1 MKRFII
7 AAAIALATSLSAF
20 AQGEQSVDL
29 GLNVGAGFITAQQKI
44 SATAGGQSSSTTQSG
59 LGFYLNV
66 GASSDLGLAGLGYT
80 MDIFFD
86 HWSLSPDEVAAGVT
100 SNTKENYLGFAMQLN
115 IALDV
120 SESVCFRPFFGPG
133 FSYGLSSKT
142 HGHTEVDYG
151 GQHYEEDTN
160 KNNYEKNSGYSRTD
174 AYLTVGADILLKPAH
189 LRIRG
194 GVDFG
199 MWDRDTIENSKTK
212 DGPNLRLGV
221 AYLF

>member
-7 AAAIALATSLSAF
+7 ATAIALATSISAF

-29 GLNVGAGFITAQQKI
+29 GLNVGAGFITAQQKT
-44 SATAGGQSSSTTQSG
+44 SATAAGQSFSSTQSG

-100 SNTKENYLGFAMQLN
+100 SNTNESYLGFALQLN
-115 IALDV
+115 VPINA
-120 SESVCFRPFFGPG
+120 SESVCLRPFFGPG
-133 FSYGLSSKT
+133 FTYGLSSKT
-142 HGHTEVDYG
+142 HGEAG
-151 GQHYEEDTN
+151 GQTIDT
-160 KNNYEKNSGYSRTD
+160 NNYEKNSGYSRSD

-194 GVDFG
+194 GVEFG

-212 DGPNLRLGV
+212 DGPNFRLGV